1 MKKQTDAK
9 ELVFD
14 SAVYSKEAVELAA
27 YVFAG
32 RCGVKVSP
40 GKGVLVARLSGGAA
54 LDRLAGEFANEAL
67 NQQCRIDLA
76 KKNSKLAGMIV
87 TKALLSA
94 CGENKPRLRGSK

>member
-1 MKKQTDAK
+1 MKKQADGK
-9 ELVFD
+9 EIIFD

-32 RCGVKVSP
+32 RCEVKVTS
-40 GKGVLVARLSGGAA
+40 GGQAFRARLSGAA
-54 LDRLAGEFANEAL
+54 AGRLAGEFANEAL

-87 TKALLSA
+87 TKALLAA
-94 CGENKPRLRGSK
+94 CGENAPRKRGGK